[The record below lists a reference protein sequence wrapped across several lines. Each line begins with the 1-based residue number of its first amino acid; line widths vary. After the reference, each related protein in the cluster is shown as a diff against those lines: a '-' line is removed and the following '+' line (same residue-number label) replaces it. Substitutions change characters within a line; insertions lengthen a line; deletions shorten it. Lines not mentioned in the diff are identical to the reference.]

1 MTRRLIVSL
10 VVCLM
15 VFVVASP
22 VAGQNPFTGKK
33 EASPPAPQL
42 ISAGTVLTKLAL
54 WQFQVREKMAA
65 LVAQAKQEKSLRP
78 LALLILL
85 AFFYGVLHA
94 AGPGHGKAIAV
105 SYMITRRPGYAQ
117 GLLFGVSVALIHG
130 LMGVVFVLIVG
141 LILQAGISGTLGEVT
156 TVTQIA
162 SYSLIILMGL
172 TITVKSMMKWRARLR
187 HEDIDSPRKSYGNY
201 LGAAFAIG
209 MIPCPGV
216 VMVALF
222 SVSMGLI
229 GLGVILGVAISLGM
243 ALTITIAITVVVIV
257 KKKAFYRS
265 GANAK
270 RMITLETVLESCGG
284 LLLTSLGLLFLS
296 AAV

>member
-1 MTRRLIVSL
+1 M
-10 VVCLM
+10 VC
-15 VFVVASP
+15 VVASP

-117 GLLFGVSVALIHG
+117 GLLFGASVALIHG
-130 LMGVVFVLIVG
+130 LVGIAFVLIVG
-141 LILQAGISGTLGEVT
+141 LILNISTSAALGEVT
-156 TVTQIA
+156 TVTQIV
-162 SYSLIILMGL
+162 SYSLIVTMGL
-172 TITVKSMMKWRARLR
+172 VITVQSIVKWRGRLR
-187 HEDIDSPRKSYGNY
+187 HANIDSPQKSYSNY
-201 LGAAFAIG
+201 LAAAFAIG

-216 VMVALF
+216 VMVSLF

-243 ALTITIAITVVVIV
+243 ALTITVAVTVVVIV
-257 KKKAFYRS
+257 KKNTMYRS
-265 GANAK
+265 DVNAK
-270 RMITLETVLESCGG
+270 RMITLETVIQSCGG
-284 LLLTSLGLLFLS
+284 LMVTTLGLFFLT
-296 AAV
+296 AVV

>member
-1 MTRRLIVSL
+1 
-10 VVCLM
+10 
-15 VFVVASP
+15 
-22 VAGQNPFTGKK
+22 
-33 EASPPAPQL
+33 
-42 ISAGTVLTKLAL
+42 
-54 WQFQVREKMAA
+54 MAE
-65 LVAQAKQEKSLRP
+65 LVAQTKREKSLRP

-117 GLLFGVSVALIHG
+117 GLLFGASVALIHG

-141 LILQAGISGTLGEVT
+141 LILPAGISGTLGEVT
-156 TVTQIA
+156 TVTQLA
-162 SYSLIILMGL
+162 SYSLIIMMGL

-257 KKKAFYRS
+257 KKKAFH
-265 GANAK
+265 
-270 RMITLETVLESCGG
+270 
-284 LLLTSLGLLFLS
+284 LTWHPS
-296 AAV
+296 